1 MRVHGFKRKVDW
13 DDPLHVYG
21 SDKRKL
27 KSYGSSIDNN
37 SLSKKFFISNS
48 IIYWSLTKEMA
59 VTVED
64 VLARRTRCLFL
75 DSTES
80 VRIAPMVAK
89 KMAEIM
95 EKDKAWVDKELKKFL
110 INFFGKHFKT
120 KLDIFDSF
128 SNKSSK

>member
-27 KSYGSSIDNN
+27 ISYGSSIDNN

-48 IIYWSLTKEMA
+48 IIYWSITKEMA
-59 VTVED
+59 MTVED

-75 DSTES
+75 DSAES
-80 VRIAPMVAK
+80 VRIAPLVAN

-95 EKDKAWVDKELKKFL
+95 KKDKAWVDKELKK
-110 INFFGKHFKT
+110 INT
-120 KLDIFDSF
+120 L
-128 SNKSSK
+128 SKNYKA